1 MANTTGGAR
10 AVCPFFQHDSRFE
23 ITCEG
28 LTAEDQLQI
37 KFRTEMK
44 KENYLR
50 EVCCTFC
57 YEKRCPVA
65 HMLEEKWKA
74 WKQAGVLCSEMES
87 AALFVVSSVLG
98 LRAGALFAVLWNQER
113 KNAGLPDPHW
123 MARSVSM
130 LWGSGNPA
138 FFLS

>member
-1 MANTTGGAR
+1 M
-10 AVCPFFQHDSRFE
+10 CPFFQHDSRFE

-65 HMLEEKWKA
+65 HMLEQKYR
-74 WKQAGVLCSEMES
+74 SE
-87 AALFVVSSVLG
+87 
-98 LRAGALFAVLWNQER
+98 
-113 KNAGLPDPHW
+113 
-123 MARSVSM
+123 
-130 LWGSGNPA
+130 
-138 FFLS
+138 

>member
-28 LTAEDQLQI
+28 LMAEDQLQI

-65 HMLEEKWKA
+65 HMLEQKYR
-74 WKQAGVLCSEMES
+74 SE
-87 AALFVVSSVLG
+87 
-98 LRAGALFAVLWNQER
+98 
-113 KNAGLPDPHW
+113 
-123 MARSVSM
+123 
-130 LWGSGNPA
+130 
-138 FFLS
+138 